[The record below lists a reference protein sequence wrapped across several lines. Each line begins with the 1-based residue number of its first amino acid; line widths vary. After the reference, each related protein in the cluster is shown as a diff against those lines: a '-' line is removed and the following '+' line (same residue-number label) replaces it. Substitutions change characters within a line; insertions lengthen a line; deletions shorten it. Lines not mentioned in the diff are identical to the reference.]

1 MRSRDGLLVDSP
13 PAPPGP
19 LFQHDRCRRDKKQAT
34 PPRWLF
40 AAFTMESISRRVIS
54 PCLCEIS
61 SHTSTWTRLQ
71 MEGTD
76 HNDTRSRRLGF
87 GGYLGE
93 FTSLSTP
100 SLYDSWRVSMEG
112 SSTVDSSESD
122 INLGSLRRDRS
133 RESRAPI
140 CQGDRSREG
149 GVGPGFCRHGSSRV
163 PPSRD
168 CLPRFPTLSFSF
180 KRQFRCG
187 PWTPKNSVLVR

>member
-1 MRSRDGLLVDSP
+1 
-13 PAPPGP
+13 
-19 LFQHDRCRRDKKQAT
+19 
-34 PPRWLF
+34 
-40 AAFTMESISRRVIS
+40 MESISRRVIS

-87 GGYLGE
+87 GGYLGD
-93 FTSLSTP
+93 FTSLITP

-133 RESRAPI
+133 RESRTPI
-140 CQGDRSREG
+140 CQGDRSGEG
-149 GVGPGFCRHGSSRV
+149 AVGPGFCRRGSFWSSLLRGVSLPLSSHSRLG
-163 PPSRD
+163 P
-168 CLPRFPTLSFSF
+168 
-180 KRQFRCG
+180 FRVEIATG
-187 PWTPKNSVLVR
+187 LTAFGVGRYG